1 MKVARMV
8 RSALGVGLLLAGAS
22 ASAQIYKWVDAK
34 GVTHYSDTPP
44 ASKQAQVK
52 PYGGAGAVLVPL
64 PYELARA
71 ARTAPVTL
79 YTMPKCPGCDAG
91 RALLKA
97 RGIPFIEKT
106 VTTAA
111 DQDKLK
117 EAGSDGQLPLLLV
130 GRSKL
135 VGFQSA
141 EWDSALT
148 NAAYPAK
155 SMLPSRYR
163 HPGAVAA
170 APAPTGPSP
179 EALQREQREAALAAE
194 AEAAAAAAREAQAR
208 EKKNTTTEP
217 AFRF

>member
-1 MKVARMV
+1 MKLSKIVK
-8 RSALGVGLLLAGAS
+8 SALGAGLLLAGAS
-22 ASAQIYKWVDAK
+22 ASAQVYKWVDGK

-44 ASKQAQVK
+44 ASKQAEVK
-52 PYGGAGAVLVPL
+52 PYGGAGAVLAPL

-71 ARTAPVTL
+71 ARTSPVTL
-79 YTMPKCPGCDAG
+79 YTMPQCSSCDAG

-97 RGIPFIEKT
+97 RGIPFTEKS

-111 DQDKLK
+111 DQDKAK

-141 EWDSALT
+141 QWDSALT

-163 HPGAVAA
+163 HPDAVAA
-170 APAPTGPSP
+170 APVATGPSP
-179 EALQREQREAALAAE
+179 EALEREQRQATQAAE
-194 AEAAAAAAREAQAR
+194 DQAAAAREARAR
-208 EKKNTTTEP
+208 EKKKTTTEP

>member
-1 MKVARMV
+1 MKVIKMLPA
-8 RSALGVGLLLAGAS
+8 ALGAALLLAGAS
-22 ASAQIYKWVDAK
+22 ADAQIYKWVDAK

-44 ASKQAQVK
+44 ASKQAEIK

-71 ARTAPVTL
+71 ARTSPVTL
-79 YTMPKCPGCDAG
+79 YTMPQCPACDAG

-97 RGIPFIEKT
+97 RGIPFAEKT

-111 DQDKLK
+111 DHDRLK
-117 EAGSDGQLPLLLV
+117 EIGSDGQLPLLMV

-135 VGFQSA
+135 LGFESG
-141 EWDSALT
+141 EWNSALT

-163 HPGAVAA
+163 QPDAVAA
-170 APAPTGPSP
+170 APVAKGPSQ
-179 EALQREQREAALAAE
+179 EMLQREAALAAE
-194 AEAAAAAAREAQAR
+194 AEAAATRESQAR
-208 EKKNTTTEP
+208 EKKKTTTP
-217 AFRF
+217 AFQF

>member
-1 MKVARMV
+1 MNTAKMIAA
-8 RSALGVGLLLAGAS
+8 ALGAALLLAGAS

-44 ASKQAQVK
+44 ASKQAEVK
-52 PYGGAGAVLVPL
+52 PYGGADAVLVPL

-79 YTMPKCPGCDAG
+79 YTMPKCSACDSG

-97 RGIPFIEKT
+97 RGIPFTEKT

-111 DQDKLK
+111 DQDKVK

-130 GRSKL
+130 GRTKL
-135 VGFQSA
+135 LGFEQG
-141 EWDSALT
+141 EWNSALT

-163 HPGAVAA
+163 HPEAVAA
-170 APAPTGPSP
+170 MPAAKGASQ
-179 EALQREQREAALAAE
+179 EVLQREQREAALAAE
-194 AEAAAAAAREAQAR
+194 AEAAAAREAQAR
-208 EKKNTTTEP
+208 EKKKSTTP
-217 AFRF
+217 AFQF

>member
-1 MKVARMV
+1 MKVAKV
-8 RSALGVGLLLAGAS
+8 VPAAVGVALLLAGAA

-44 ASKQAQVK
+44 ASKQAEVK
-52 PYGGAGAVLVPL
+52 AYGGGRATLVQL

-71 ARTAPVTL
+71 ARTCPVTL
-79 YTMPKCPGCDAG
+79 YTVDKCKACDDG

-97 RGIPFIEKT
+97 RGIPFSEKT

-111 DQDKLK
+111 DQEKLK

-135 VGFQSA
+135 LGFQA
-141 EWDSALT
+141 DAWNGALT
-148 NAAYPAK
+148 NAAYPAR

-163 HPGAVAA
+163 HPDPVAA
-170 APAPTGPSP
+170 APVAAGPSP
-179 EALQREQREAALAAE
+179 EMLAREAREAARLAE
-194 AEAAAAAAREAQAR
+194 AEAAAAREAEAR
-208 EKKNTTTEP
+208 EKNKSNTAP
-217 AFRF
+217 AFQF

>member
-1 MKVARMV
+1 MKVAKMLPA
-8 RSALGVGLLLAGAS
+8 ALGVALLLAGAA

-44 ASKQAQVK
+44 AAKQAEVK
-52 PYGGAGAVLVPL
+52 TYGGKVATLVPL

-71 ARTAPVTL
+71 ARTAPVSL
-79 YTMPKCPGCDAG
+79 YTIAKCKACDDG

-97 RGIPFIEKT
+97 RGIPFSEKT

-135 VGFQSA
+135 PGFQA
-141 EWDSALT
+141 EAWNSALSD
-148 NAAYPAK
+148 AAYPAK

-163 HPGAVAA
+163 NPDAVAA
-170 APAPTGPSP
+170 APVVAGPSP
-179 EALQREQREAALAAE
+179 EMLEREARFAARAAE
-194 AEAAAAAAREAQAR
+194 AEAAAARGAEAR
-208 EKKNTTTEP
+208 EKKKSNTAP
-217 AFRF
+217 AFQF

>member
-1 MKVARMV
+1 MNVSKIV
-8 RSALGVGLLLAGAS
+8 RSALGAGLLLAGAT

-52 PYGGAGAVLVPL
+52 PYGGADAVLVPL

-71 ARTAPVTL
+71 ARTSPVTL
-79 YTMPKCPGCDAG
+79 YTMPQCSSCDAG

-97 RGIPFIEKT
+97 RGIPFTEKT

-111 DQDKLK
+111 DQDKAR

-141 EWDSALT
+141 DWDSALT
-148 NAAYPAK
+148 NAAYPVK

-163 HPGAVAA
+163 HADAVAA
-170 APAPTGPSP
+170 APVVAGPSP
-179 EALQREQREAALAAE
+179 EAVQREAAAAAE
-194 AEAAAAAAREAQAR
+194 AQAAAAREAQSR
-208 EKKNTTTEP
+208 EKKKPTTEP

>member
-1 MKVARMV
+1 MNVAKMIPA
-8 RSALGVGLLLAGAS
+8 ALGAALLLAGAS

-44 ASKQAQVK
+44 ASKQAEIK
-52 PYGGAGAVLVPL
+52 PYGGADAVLVPL

-71 ARTAPVTL
+71 ARTSPVTL
-79 YTMPKCPGCDAG
+79 YTMPQCPACDSG

-97 RGIPFIEKT
+97 RGIPFAEKT

-111 DQDKLK
+111 DHDLVK
-117 EAGSDGQLPLLLV
+117 EAGSGGQLPLLLV

-135 VGFQSA
+135 LGFEA
-141 EWDSALT
+141 GEWNGALT

-163 HPGAVAA
+163 HPDAVAA
-170 APAPTGPSP
+170 APVAKGPSQ
-179 EALQREQREAALAAE
+179 EVLQRQQRDAALAAD
-194 AEAAAAAAREAQAR
+194 AEAAAAREAQAR
-208 EKKNTTTEP
+208 EKKKPTTP
-217 AFRF
+217 AFQF

>member
-1 MKVARMV
+1 MKVAKMV
-8 RSALGVGLLLAGAS
+8 PAAIGVALLLLGAA
-22 ASAQIYKWVDAK
+22 ASAQVYKWVDAK

-44 ASKQAQVK
+44 ASKQAEVK
-52 PYGGAGAVLVPL
+52 AYAGASAVLVAL

-79 YTMPKCPGCDAG
+79 YTMPKCQGCDAG

-97 RGIPFIEKT
+97 RGIPFSEKT
-106 VTTAA
+106 VTKAA

-135 VGFQSA
+135 LGFQSDA
-141 EWDSALT
+141 WDSALT
-148 NAAYPAK
+148 NAGYPAK

-163 HPGAVAA
+163 NPDAVAA
-170 APAPTGPSP
+170 APVVKEPSP
-179 EALQREQREAALAAE
+179 EMLEREAREAARAAE
-194 AEAAAAAAREAQAR
+194 AEAAAAREAAAR
-208 EKKNTTTEP
+208 EKKKSSTAP
-217 AFRF
+217 AFQF

>member
-1 MKVARMV
+1 MKVAKMV
-8 RSALGVGLLLAGAS
+8 PAAVGVVLLLAGAG

-44 ASKQAQVK
+44 ASKQAEVK
-52 PYGGAGAVLVPL
+52 AYGGKAATLVPL

-71 ARTAPVTL
+71 VRAAPVTL
-79 YTMPKCPGCDAG
+79 YTIAKCKACDDG

-97 RGIPFIEKT
+97 RGVPFSEKT

-111 DQDKLK
+111 DQEKLK

-135 VGFQSA
+135 LGFQLEA
-141 EWDSALT
+141 WNSALT
-148 NAAYPAK
+148 NASYPAT

-163 HPGAVAA
+163 YAEAVAA
-170 APAPTGPSP
+170 APVAAGPSP
-179 EALQREQREAALAAE
+179 EELAREAARAAQS
-194 AEAAAAAAREAQAR
+194 EAAATAARDAEAR
-208 EKKNTTTEP
+208 EKKKTNTAP
-217 AFRF
+217 AFQF